1 MNTSAVFR
9 TSAYLFMTTFLMPII
24 LPGDIFAGQKE
35 NTPPESIQRKD
46 EATDT
51 GETIA
56 VPDMVLKNNEYDVGE
71 VYEGDPVAHAFIIKN
86 QGQGDLVIQSVK
98 PG

>member
-1 MNTSAVFR
+1 MV
-9 TSAYLFMTTFLMPII
+9 II
-24 LPGDIFAGQKE
+24 LQGASFAEQKE
-35 NTPPESIQRKD
+35 NTPSESIQKKEEGAD
-46 EATDT
+46 K
-51 GETIA
+51 GETRA

-86 QGQGDLVIQSVK
+86 RGKGDLVIQSVK

>member
-1 MNTSAVFR
+1 
-9 TSAYLFMTTFLMPII
+9 MTTFLMPII

-46 EATDT
+46 AATDT

-56 VPDMVLKNNEYDVGE
+56 VPDMVLKNNAYDVGE
-71 VYEGDPVAHAFIIKN
+71 VYEGTPVTHTFIIKN
-86 QGQGDLVIQSVK
+86 RGKGELLLQSVK